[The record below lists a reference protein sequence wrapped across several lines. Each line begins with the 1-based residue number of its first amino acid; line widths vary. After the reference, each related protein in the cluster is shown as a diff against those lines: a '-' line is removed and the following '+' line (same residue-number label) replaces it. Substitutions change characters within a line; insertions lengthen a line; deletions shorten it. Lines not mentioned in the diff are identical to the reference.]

1 MTTGRLV
8 LAGLLSLVV
17 ACAGHPAAA
26 APAPK
31 QAATAASSEDRI
43 QVRID
48 NQNFNDM
55 DIYLVDRGTRVLLGS
70 ANGLAQTTLLLPATT
85 AASGGRITL
94 QANPFGASAPIRT
107 PQLLV
112 APGQQVYWTIGAD
125 PAGSYAS
132 VG

>member
-1 MTTGRLV
+1 MMTRKLG
-8 LAGLLSLVV
+8 LAGLLGLVV

-31 QAATAASSEDRI
+31 PAAAAASSEDRI
-43 QVRID
+43 RVRID

-55 DIYLVDRGTRVLLGS
+55 DIYLVDRGTRVLIGS
-70 ANGLAQTTLLLPATT
+70 ANGLTQTTLLLPATT
-85 AASGGRITL
+85 GASGGRVTL
-94 QANPFGASAPIRT
+94 QADPFGASARIRT

-112 APGQQVYWTIGAD
+112 APGQEVYWTIGAD
-125 PAGSYAS
+125 RAESYAS

>member
-1 MTTGRLV
+1 MMTRKLG
-8 LAGLLSLVV
+8 LAGLLGLVV

-31 QAATAASSEDRI
+31 PAAAAASSEDRI
-43 QVRID
+43 RVRID

-55 DIYLVDRGTRVLLGS
+55 DIYLVDRGTSVLIGS
-70 ANGLAQTTLLLPATT
+70 ANGLTQTTLLLPATT
-85 AASGGRITL
+85 GASGGRVTL
-94 QANPFGASAPIRT
+94 QADPFGVSAPIRT

-112 APGQQVYWTIGAD
+112 APGQEVYWTIGAD
-125 PAGSYAS
+125 RAESSAT